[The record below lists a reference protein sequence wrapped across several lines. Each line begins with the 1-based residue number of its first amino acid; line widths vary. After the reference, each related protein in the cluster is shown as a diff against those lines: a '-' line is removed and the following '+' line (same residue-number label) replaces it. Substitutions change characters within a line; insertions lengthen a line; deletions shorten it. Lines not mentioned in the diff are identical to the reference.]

1 MTKDVESIG
10 AFTNLNDT
18 EKCAICGGPHATQHH
33 YLKTAGGGIDTMF
46 FSPMGREYCVYFL
59 WLTIIAFVFFAIA
72 VFDVVITIS
81 KGKGNIFRSLLS
93 LIFPF
98 LIYFNNRLLYSMC
111 VK

>member
-1 MTKDVESIG
+1 MMS
-10 AFTNLNDT
+10 NLEQT
-18 EKCAICGGPHATQHH
+18 
-33 YLKTAGGGIDTMF
+33 L

-59 WLTIIAFVFFAIA
+59 WLTVIAFIFFAIA
-72 VFDVVITIS
+72 VFDVVINVS
-81 KGKGNIFRSLLS
+81 KGKGNKLRSLLS

>member
-1 MTKDVESIG
+1 MSG
-10 AFTNLNDT
+10 
-18 EKCAICGGPHATQHH
+18 
-33 YLKTAGGGIDTMF
+33 YLEQTL

-59 WLTIIAFVFFAIA
+59 WLTVIAFVFFAIA

>member
-1 MTKDVESIG
+1 MSG
-10 AFTNLNDT
+10 
-18 EKCAICGGPHATQHH
+18 
-33 YLKTAGGGIDTMF
+33 YLEQTL

-59 WLTIIAFVFFAIA
+59 LLTVIAFVFFAIA
-72 VFDVVITIS
+72 VFDVAITIS